1 MGTTPDALPLGRS
14 AEAVLATAT
23 IGTGVVLAAYCLD
36 APLHV
41 NESKNILFYATQ
53 PLAAIASTYDDTNN
67 HILHTLL
74 VGLVHRVG
82 GGWSR
87 VALRIPA
94 FLSFCLLLPAL
105 WWFVRREYGAKA
117 AVFATALVGSSPFFV
132 SYAANARGYT
142 LMLLLFVVAL
152 LCCQALLRTPDRKAL
167 WAVWAAAIA
176 LGFYTMPLMVFPMA
190 TTIAWAW
197 LAMRKC
203 GGTAVGRF
211 AARTVAWAGV
221 ALAAA
226 IGLYLPVLS
235 AGGLGPARTLATIS
249 RRFDGQLPDL
259 VLHPATLWSQWH
271 WATPIWASGLLLA
284 FVVAG
289 FTAHGR
295 SCGRRGTLLL
305 ATCLALGLLLAR
317 PLLLEARMAIWVLL
331 PLMVAAGV
339 GIAAVMEGACLRVRT
354 RWPAVLTGRRQ
365 RALECV
371 ALALVL
377 ALSSWW
383 STRTDVYTSPE
394 GPGAW
399 ASPALAAMA
408 LSVTDQMQPDDYF
421 ASCNL
426 WDRSGLF
433 LYVKEAHAS
442 PRDVESFGNHR
453 LGRVAKPPPP
463 FSTPHRAAGPPGPHA
478 GTLIQPWRESLAP
491 GRLLLFDT
499 ASGPCDNPLF
509 STALPDLLTA
519 QWPNYE
525 LVAAFQKS
533 TGGVAQAYALND
545 WTPKS

>member
-1 MGTTPDALPLGRS
+1 M
-14 AEAVLATAT
+14 ATVA
-23 IGTGVVLAAYCLD
+23 IGTGVVLSAYGLD
-36 APLHV
+36 APLRV
-41 NESKNILFYATQ
+41 NESKNILLYAAQ

-67 HILHTLL
+67 HVLHTLL

-87 VALRIPA
+87 VALRMPA
-94 FLSFCLLLPAL
+94 FLSFCLLLPTL
-105 WWFVRREYGAKA
+105 WWFVRREYGSKA

-132 SYAANARGYT
+132 SFAANARGYT

-152 LCCQALLRTPDRKAL
+152 LCCQALLRTPDRKSL

-176 LGFYTMPLMVFPMA
+176 LGLYTIPLMVFPMA

-203 GGTAVGRF
+203 GGAAVGSF

-221 ALAAA
+221 ALAVASA
-226 IGLYLPVLS
+226 LYLPVLS

-271 WATPIWASGLLLA
+271 WATPVWASGLLLA

-289 FTAHGR
+289 LTAHGR

-305 ATCLALGLLLAR
+305 ATGLALGLLLAR

-354 RWPAVLTGRRQ
+354 RWPEVLTGRRQ

-383 STRTDVYTSPE
+383 STRTDVLTTSPE

-399 ASPALAAMA
+399 ASPALASMA
-408 LSVTDQMQPDDYF
+408 LSVANQMKPGDYF
-421 ASCNL
+421 ALCWA
-426 WDRSGLF
+426 WDRYGAF
-433 LYVKEAHAS
+433 VYVKAAS
-442 PRDVESFGNHR
+442 PSPREVRSFRNHR
-453 LGRVAKPPPP
+453 LGQIAPSSSPPHPP
-463 FSTPHRAAGPPGPHA
+463 SPP
-478 GTLIQPWRESLAP
+478 TRP
-491 GRLLLFDT
+491 GRLFLLDT
-499 ASGPCDNPLF
+499 ASGPCGKPL
-509 STALPDLLTA
+509 SSAALADLDA
-519 QWPNYE
+519 HWPKHE
-525 LVAAFQKS
+525 LVAAFEKA
-533 TGGVAQAYALND
+533 TGGVASVYLLND